1 PGNATADIELLRQ
14 LSLRWEGLV
23 YRILALDY
31 CRPQL
36 MGQLVCKVTPCIQHN
51 YLAYLYYIFALYP
64 ASAFL
69 SVLLGQKQSFC
80 RSFGPDVAV
89 RRPEY
94 KNPRL
99 SPGAGYLTRGCRFSH
114 AKNTYPNYSLLLI
127 FSSISSGRAWR
138 TSSPLTR

>member
-1 PGNATADIELLRQ
+1 MAAGHYPNTLPRARRNQALGGEHFYRFPGNATADIELLRQ

-69 SVLLGQKQSFC
+69 SVLLGQKQ
-80 RSFGPDVAV
+80 
-89 RRPEY
+89 
-94 KNPRL
+94 
-99 SPGAGYLTRGCRFSH
+99 
-114 AKNTYPNYSLLLI
+114 
-127 FSSISSGRAWR
+127 
-138 TSSPLTR
+138 